1 MSQSKSRPIRST
13 GDLARALGLS
23 RWTVSRALNG
33 HEDIGVETAE
43 RVRREAE
50 RLGFAPSLIGRSL
63 RSGTTDLIGVSLPDL
78 EDFYLTGKVKRLQ
91 ECLATSGWRVVMQM
105 GASEADER
113 AAHATFASMRCAGV
127 VAVASRAGSFEVL
140 KRAGIPVVAVD
151 ALTKTDAVEIRT
163 DRAHAMRLV
172 LRHLHAVGHRAALS
186 VGFSVTGSRYQ
197 SERVNAL
204 RAEAVKLGW
213 SANALAFEEADETD
227 DFAVGEVLAKRYLE
241 GRGRRPRAVV
251 ALNDRVAFG
260 FLETV
265 HRKGLSVPGDV
276 AVVGYDDSALAR
288 YATPSMTSVDP
299 RSAHLIETAVERLL
313 SGMAGKPTPGRTL
326 VRPTLVVRESA

>member
-1 MSQSKSRPIRST
+1 MSQTKSRPIRST
-13 GDLARALGLS
+13 GDLARVLGLS

-33 HEDIGVETAE
+33 HADIGAETAE

-78 EDFYLTGKVKRLQ
+78 EDFYLTGKVKLLQ
-91 ECLATSGWRVVMQM
+91 ECLAAGGWRVVMQM
-105 GASEADER
+105 GAGEADER

-140 KRAGIPVVAVD
+140 DRAGIPVVAVD
-151 ALTKTDAVEIRT
+151 ALIKTDTVEIRT

-172 LRHLHAVGHRAALS
+172 LRHLHGVGHRGALT
-186 VGFSVTGSRYQ
+186 VGFNATGSRYQ
-197 SERVNAL
+197 SERVNAM
-204 RAEAVKLGW
+204 RAEAGKLGW
-213 SANALAFEEADETD
+213 SAKALTFEDADEGG
-227 DFAVGEVLAKRYLE
+227 DFAVGEALAKRYLA
-241 GRGRRPRAVV
+241 GTGRRPRAVV

-265 HRKGLSVPGDV
+265 RREGLSVPGDV
-276 AVVGYDDSALAR
+276 AVVGYDDSELAT
-288 YATPSMTSVDP
+288 YANPSITSINP
-299 RSAHLIETAVERLL
+299 RSGQLIEVAVERLL
-313 SGMAGKPTPGRTL
+313 SGIAGKPTPGRTL
-326 VRPTLVVRESA
+326 IRPMLVVRESA